1 LYHISYII
9 SNKLVTLYKCI
20 TIIIYICIT
29 KLFNM
34 KEKRTVGRPKKDPTN
49 PLSLRIKIKTLQT
62 LKNNGFKINKEVNIF
77 LDKKANNY

>member
-1 LYHISYII
+1 
-9 SNKLVTLYKCI
+9 
-20 TIIIYICIT
+20 
-29 KLFNM
+29 M